1 VGAVIDR
8 LSKEGLGP
16 MAITLPTW
24 LEAPPLAGLRP
35 LRMTEAVA
43 GTTRL
48 HAVIGGFHLPPPLSE
63 DYVRR
68 TVAELKAMNPDY
80 VIPAHW
86 SGERAVLRHR
96 ARGSAGPY
104 RALGGR

>member
-1 VGAVIDR
+1 
-8 LSKEGLGP
+8 

-48 HAVIGGFHLPPPLSE
+48 QAVIGGFHLPPPLSE

-86 SGERAVLRHR
+86 SGERFYDIARVEMPDRIVRSAV
-96 ARGSAGPY
+96 GSRFSFGTA
-104 RALGGR
+104 